1 MMNKNLVPIT
11 EREHLF
17 TPNINIVMKVTIG
30 GSPSVADIK
39 TAIGCAVRANE
50 SLNCKIV
57 LSEDGFAGY
66 ERLEQPV
73 YSVEIRN
80 QPWEEIAR
88 EQESRIFH
96 LEAGE
101 LVRFFLLPGES
112 DTELLVIAHHLAG
125 DGLSIA
131 YLIED
136 IMNSLAGNKLEF
148 KPMQIISADSF
159 PQNTEMHLTAKMYLN
174 RLNRKWKK
182 SGRVFS
188 FSDYETLFAEYWK
201 SCKTSL
207 CYEKFSKN
215 EFNRLSEK
223 AKQYNISV
231 NSLITTVLIQ
241 AYCYVYGTKA
251 NVGLAASI
259 REKGY
264 RGMTNNTTGIAFL
277 YKYRQNKSF
286 SQNVQAVHKS
296 IYKKLK
302 SDRMKYF
309 VPRFFELMD
318 STLIDAAAM
327 TTYGSYKNKAA
338 EHLAHLM
345 MYDKQRDVSITNLS
359 KLDVPREYGPYA
371 IRDFV
376 FAAPIVPYTRR
387 VTAIATLGEELC
399 VTMHVVKDENI
410 EKEKLFFS
418 KAMHT
423 LKNIS

>member
-1 MMNKNLVPIT
+1 MSKNRIPIT

-30 GSPSVADIK
+30 GNPSVADIK
-39 TAIGCAVRANE
+39 KAIGCAVRANE

-57 LSEDGFAGY
+57 LSDNGFAGY

-73 YSVEIRN
+73 YSVEVRN
-80 QPWEEIAR
+80 QPWAEIAR

-96 LEAGE
+96 LAAGE
-101 LVRFFLLPGES
+101 LVRFFLLAGES
-112 DTELLVIAHHLAG
+112 DTELLIIAHHLAG
-125 DGLSIA
+125 DGLSIV

-136 IMNSLAGNKLEF
+136 IMNALAGNELEF

-159 PQNTEMHLTAKMYLN
+159 PQKTEMHPTAKIYLN
-174 RLNRKWKK
+174 GLNRKWRK

-188 FSDYETLFAEYWK
+188 FFDYETLFAEYWK
-201 SCKTSL
+201 NCKAYL
-207 CYEKFSKN
+207 CYEKFSQN
-215 EFNRLSEK
+215 EFKILSEK
-223 AKQYNISV
+223 AKQYNVSI
-231 NSLITTVLIQ
+231 NSLITTALIQ
-241 AYCYVYGTKA
+241 AYCYVYGKKA
-251 NVGLAASI
+251 NAGLAASI

-302 SDRMKYF
+302 SDRVKYF

-327 TTYGSYKNKAA
+327 TTYGNYKNKAA

-345 MYDKQRDVSITNLS
+345 MFDKQRDVSITNLS
-359 KLDVPREYGPYA
+359 KLDIPQEYGPYA

-387 VTAIATLGEELC
+387 VTAIATLGDELC
-399 VTMHVVKDENI
+399 ITMHVLDDKNV
-410 EKEKLFFS
+410 EKEKLFFA
-418 KAMHT
+418 KAIHT
-423 LKNIS
+423 LKNIP